1 MNEQENKILYY
12 FSASERRRKRAEALK
27 IRETGSKRQHRFRE
41 GAGVLSVHMGK
52 GASRKQQG
60 KKRNRRGQDART
72 EGKGEGREI
81 SGQK

>member
-60 KKRNRRGQDART
+60 KKKNRRGQDART

-81 SGQK
+81 SGRQ